1 MLHSDLVV
9 PAARQEVITN
19 LDPEEFILLP
29 LKELDGKKF
38 AILNY
43 QQRVCDLYVA
53 GSTTRSEFRVKFFEI
68 TLQMAKLGKAMRRL
82 LCFQVVQTQTITA
95 YCRILPTL

>member
-9 PAARQEVITN
+9 PAARQEVVTN

-43 QQRVCDLYVA
+43 Q
-53 GSTTRSEFRVKFFEI
+53 
-68 TLQMAKLGKAMRRL
+68 
-82 LCFQVVQTQTITA
+82 
-95 YCRILPTL
+95 